1 MEHLF
6 LYMELPSIEPVW
18 KYILILSGLE
28 QNMCYDYLRFA
39 SDQLTYKM
47 NVCSLPPECPSTQ
60 VLWMCISSKPSG
72 VSG

>member
-1 MEHLF
+1 MKHLF

-39 SDQLTYKM
+39 SD
-47 NVCSLPPECPSTQ
+47 
-60 VLWMCISSKPSG
+60 
-72 VSG
+72 